1 MGLIGQ
7 EYISSVVLLQL
18 EKLYY
23 ERYKKII
30 IIIIICLFY
39 NQYAILYH
47 YGFKFSL
54 YPTGV
59 KE

>member
-1 MGLIGQ
+1 MGLIGH

-23 ERYKKII
+23 ERYKKIN
-30 IIIIICLFY
+30 IICLFY
-39 NQYAILYH
+39 NQYAIFYH
-47 YGFKFSL
+47 YGFKFSF

>member
-1 MGLIGQ
+1 MGLIGH
-7 EYISSVVLLQL
+7 EYTSSVVLLQL

-23 ERYKKII
+23 ERYKKIN
-30 IIIIICLFY
+30 IIICLFY
-39 NQYAILYH
+39 NQYAIFYH
-47 YGFKFSL
+47 YGFKFSF